1 MKTIHE
7 QMRHDHLID
16 LLDHTDN
23 LLSYVDTGYIYRAV
37 NGAYSRMYHKDS
49 GEIIGHHVSDILG
62 LEAFET
68 IVKPNLDR
76 AFLGETLQYE
86 SWFDFP
92 GLPRC
97 YLIVTYNPRYHKDGT
112 VEGVVVSAVDYTSLK
127 IMEVEKQKQDEIVL
141 EISKM
146 AQIGEMISFIS
157 HQWRRP
163 LNTISTYLLKIRR
176 LIGSNDPA
184 TEAIQR
190 CETLLDRLSSDLESM
205 YALYAR
211 NSASEE
217 TDVQKSVEHVIALVF
232 DRSKGL
238 DIHIGID
245 IPEPLCVKCHTDEL
259 MHILL
264 VIVENAI
271 DSIAQANGP
280 IKYIRIDAH
289 KVDNHVM
296 IDIKNNGD
304 AISVE
309 YSQRLFEPG
318 FTTKPL
324 SGQGYGL
331 YFARKIVTEKLG
343 GRIEIQPIQ
352 DGSWFRVTLPSCH

>member
-1 MKTIHE
+1 MKTLHE
-7 QMRHDHLID
+7 QMRCDYLID

-37 NGAYSRMYHKDS
+37 NGAYSRRSHKNSD
-49 GEIIGHHVSDILG
+49 EIIGHHVSEILG
-62 LEAFET
+62 IEAFET
-68 IVKPNLDR
+68 IIKPNLDR
-76 AFLGETLQYE
+76 AFSGETLQYE

-97 YLIVTYNPRYHKDGT
+97 YLIITYNPRYHKNGR
-112 VEGVVVSAVDYTSLK
+112 VEGVVVSAVDYTSFK
-127 IMEVEKQKQDEIVL
+127 IMEEEKQKQDEIVL

-176 LIGSNDPA
+176 LIGANDPA
-184 TEAIQR
+184 IEAIQR
-190 CETLLDRLSSDLESM
+190 CETILERLSSNLESM

-211 NSASEE
+211 NSASENA
-217 TDVQKSVEHVIALVF
+217 DVQKSVEDVIALVF
-232 DRSKGL
+232 DRSKDL
-238 DIHIGID
+238 EIHISIN
-245 IPEPLCVKCHTDEL
+245 IPVPLCVKCHTDEL

-271 DSIAQANGP
+271 DAIAQSYNTV
-280 IKYIRIDAH
+280 KYIRIDAH
-289 KVDNHVM
+289 KVENHVM

-309 YSQRLFEPG
+309 YSQHLFEPG
-318 FTTKPL
+318 FTTKPI

-343 GRIEIQPIQ
+343 GTIEIQPSNE
-352 DGSWFRVTLPSCH
+352 GSWFRVTLPAYL

>member
-7 QMRHDHLID
+7 RMRRDHLID

-37 NGAYSRMYHKDS
+37 NGAYSRRYQKDS
-49 GEIIGHHVSDILG
+49 DEIIGYHVSDILG
-62 LEAFET
+62 IEVFET

-127 IMEVEKQKQDEIVL
+127 IMEEEKQKQDEIVL

-163 LNTISTYLLKIRR
+163 LNTIATYLLKIRR
-176 LIGSNDPA
+176 LIGANDSA
-184 TEAIQR
+184 IEAIQR
-190 CETLLDRLSSDLESM
+190 CETLLDRLSSNLESM

-211 NSASEE
+211 HSASEGA
-217 TDVQKSVEHVIALVF
+217 DVQKSVEHVIALVG
-232 DRSKGL
+232 DRSEGL

-271 DSIAQANGP
+271 DSIAQSDEP
-280 IKYIRIDAH
+280 IKYIRIDANR
-289 KVDNHVM
+289 VDNDVL

-343 GRIEIQPIQ
+343 GTIEIQPAE
-352 DGSWFRVTLPSCH
+352 DGSWFRVTLPGHL